1 MHQWIIALLG
11 LLLTP
16 AVLAFGDHGRWN
28 DGWGQGVTEYS
39 ATVDDET
46 YLYLSCQMGQL
57 NGITLNQAGQAATN
71 NVSLRINGHTYPPL
85 PSMVAGNDSKA
96 FYDMW
101 AALRTA
107 NSLQAITQDD
117 RTVELPVAG
126 VQEALPAATDA
137 AFGCAFPTP
146 EPEPAAAPLN
156 FELRAQQGVLQVVS
170 RNDPVTINDITINR
184 GQCQLDREVPSNDC
198 VSGRVKWSTCLDSKG
213 RLKPEYIKQ
222 QVFPVAINF
231 GQQARFTIK
240 SASQCRVLEVVIH
253 TDRGNV
259 GYTFE

>member
-39 ATVDDET
+39 ATVDDAT
-46 YLYLSCQMGQL
+46 YLYLSCRMGQL

-71 NVSLRINGHTYPPL
+71 NVSLRINGHIFPPL

-101 AALRTA
+101 AALRSA
-107 NSLQAITQDD
+107 KSLQAITQDG

-126 VQEALPAATDA
+126 VQEVLSAATDA
-137 AFGCAFPTP
+137 AFDCAFPAPQP
-146 EPEPAAAPLN
+146 EQPPVQAPLA
-156 FELRAQQGVLQVVS
+156 FELRAQPGALRVLS
-170 RNDPVTINDITINR
+170 RNDQLSVTGVTINR
-184 GQCQLDREVPSNDC
+184 GQCKLHEQTIGYDAKGNRKGYVP
-198 VSGRVKWSTCLDSKG
+198 
-213 RLKPEYIKQ
+213 
-222 QVFPVAINF
+222 VFPFTLAF
-231 GQQARFTIK
+231 GQEVMLTMATPL
-240 SASQCRVLEVVIH
+240 CRVLEVVIH
-253 TDRGNV
+253 TDRGDA

>member
-1 MHQWIIALLG
+1 MHQWMIALLG

-57 NGITLNQAGQAATN
+57 NGITLNQAGQAATET
-71 NVSLRINGHTYPPL
+71 VRLRIDGHTYPPL
-85 PSMVAGNDSKA
+85 SSMVEANDSKA

-107 NSLQAITQDD
+107 KSLQAITQDD

-126 VQEALPAATDA
+126 VQEALSAATDA
-137 AFGCAFPTP
+137 AFDCAFPAP
-146 EPEPAAAPLN
+146 EPEQVAAPLH
-156 FELRAQQGVLQVVS
+156 FELRVQQGVLQVVS
-170 RNDPVTINDITINR
+170 RNDSVTIKNITINR

-198 VSGRVKWSTCLDSKG
+198 VSGRVKWRTCLDSKD
-213 RLKPEYIKQ
+213 RVKPEYIKQ
-222 QVFPVAINF
+222 VFPVAMNF
-231 GQQARFTIK
+231 GQQARFTLK
-240 SASQCRVLEVVIH
+240 STPLCRVLEVVIH
-253 TDRGNV
+253 TDRGDA

>member
-71 NVSLRINGHTYPPL
+71 NVSLRINSHTYPPL

-101 AALRTA
+101 AALRSA
-107 NSLQAITQDD
+107 KSLQAITQDG

-126 VQEALPAATDA
+126 AQETLTAATDA
-137 AFGCAFPTP
+137 AFDCAFPA
-146 EPEPAAAPLN
+146 PEPAAAPLN

-184 GQCQLDREVPSNDC
+184 GQCQLVREVPSDDC
-198 VSGRVKWSTCLDSKG
+198 VSGRVKWRTCLDSKD
-213 RLKPEYIKQ
+213 RVKPEYIKQ
-222 QVFPVAINF
+222 VFPVAMNF
-231 GQQARFTIK
+231 GQQTRFTLK
-240 SASQCRVLEVVIH
+240 STPQCRVLEVVIH
-253 TDRGNV
+253 TDRGDA

>member
-39 ATVDDET
+39 ATVDDAT
-46 YLYLSCQMGQL
+46 YLYLSCRMGQL
-57 NGITLNQAGQAATN
+57 SRIELNQAGQAPTET
-71 NVSLRINGHTYPPL
+71 VWLRIDGHTYPPL
-85 PSMVAGNDSKA
+85 SGMVAGNDSKA

-101 AALRTA
+101 AALRSA
-107 NSLQAITQDD
+107 KSLQAITQDG

-126 VQEALPAATDA
+126 VQETLTAATDA
-137 AFGCAFPTP
+137 AFGCAFPAP

-184 GQCQLDREVPSNDC
+184 GQCQLVREVPSNDC
-198 VSGRVKWSTCLDSKG
+198 ISGRVKWSTCLASKD

-222 QVFPVAINF
+222 VFPVAMNF
-231 GQQARFTIK
+231 GQQARFTLK
-240 SASQCRVLEVVIH
+240 STPLCRVLEVVIH
-253 TDRGNV
+253 TDRGDA

>member
-1 MHQWIIALLG
+1 MHQWMITLLA

-39 ATVDDET
+39 ATVDDAT
-46 YLYLSCQMGQL
+46 YLYLSCRMGQL
-57 NGITLNQAGQAATN
+57 NGITLNQSGQAATN

-101 AALRTA
+101 AALRSA
-107 NSLQAITQDD
+107 KSLQAITQDG

-126 VQEALPAATDA
+126 AQETLTAATDA

-146 EPEPAAAPLN
+146 EPVQAQAPLA
-156 FELRAQQGVLQVVS
+156 FELQASAGVLRVLS
-170 RNDPVTINDITINR
+170 RNDQLSITGVTVNR
-184 GQCQLDREVPSNDC
+184 GQCKVHEQTMGYDAKGNRIGYVP
-198 VSGRVKWSTCLDSKG
+198 
-213 RLKPEYIKQ
+213 
-222 QVFPVAINF
+222 VFPLPLAF
-231 GQQARFTIK
+231 GKQARFTMPL
-240 SASQCRVLEVVIH
+240 CRVLEVVIH
-253 TDRGNV
+253 TDQGDA

>member
-1 MHQWIIALLG
+1 MHQWIIALQG

-71 NVSLRINGHTYPPL
+71 NVSLRINGHTSPPL

-137 AFGCAFPTP
+137 AFGCAFPAP

-156 FELRAQQGVLQVVS
+156 FELRVQQGVLQVVS
-170 RNDPVTINDITINR
+170 RNDPVTIKDITINR
-184 GQCQLDREVPSNDC
+184 GQCQLDREVPSNNC
-198 VSGRVKWSTCLDSKG
+198 VSGRVKWNTCLDSKG
-213 RLKPEYIKQ
+213 RLKPEYIERQ
-222 QVFPVAINF
+222 IFPVAINF
-231 GQQARFTIK
+231 GQQSRFTIK

-253 TDRGNV
+253 NDRGDA

>member
-1 MHQWIIALLG
+1 MHQWMIALLG

-46 YLYLSCQMGQL
+46 YLYLSCQMGKL
-57 NGITLNQAGQAATN
+57 NGISLNQSGQAATN

-101 AALRTA
+101 AALRSAT
-107 NSLQAITQDD
+107 SLQAITQDG

-126 VQEALPAATDA
+126 VEEALPAATDA
-137 AFGCAFPTP
+137 
-146 EPEPAAAPLN
+146 
-156 FELRAQQGVLQVVS
+156 
-170 RNDPVTINDITINR
+170 
-184 GQCQLDREVPSNDC
+184 
-198 VSGRVKWSTCLDSKG
+198 
-213 RLKPEYIKQ
+213 
-222 QVFPVAINF
+222 
-231 GQQARFTIK
+231 
-240 SASQCRVLEVVIH
+240 
-253 TDRGNV
+253 
-259 GYTFE
+259 